1 MLSGTASRITGSF
14 VRPLRRL
21 TQRKRNLT
29 PHWIKSDQVPSGWAN
44 VPMQLPLARVAN
56 YFYTKLQLLGT
67 RFSPGSTAQRALQA
81 ECHSYLNRAAAAHD
95 KIAPT

>member
-1 MLSGTASRITGSF
+1 M
-14 VRPLRRL
+14 RPLRRL

-29 PHWIKSDQVPSGWAN
+29 PHWIESGHVPSGWAN
-44 VPMQLPLARVAN
+44 VPTPLRLERVAD
-56 YFYTKLQLLGT
+56 YFYTKLQQLGT

-81 ECHSYLNRAAAAHD
+81 ECHSYLDRATAARD